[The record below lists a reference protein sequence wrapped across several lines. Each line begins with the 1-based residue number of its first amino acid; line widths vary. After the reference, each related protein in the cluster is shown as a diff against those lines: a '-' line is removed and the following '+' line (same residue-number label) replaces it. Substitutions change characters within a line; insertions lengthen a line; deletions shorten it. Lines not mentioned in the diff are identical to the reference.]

1 MNTIVTIGREVG
13 SGGLE
18 FAALL
23 AKRLGVP
30 CHDRSV
36 IAAIAEQTAF
46 SEEYVRRVVERRPQ
60 SVFPLV
66 PPGHGPALVEGYAAM
81 PTRSVLQAQ
90 REVVLRLAD
99 RGPCVIVGRC
109 ADYILRDRA
118 PLRLFLYA
126 DLEDRVRRCLSRAPA
141 GERHTEREMRQI
153 IQRMDRER
161 AKYYEFFT
169 GATWGDR
176 HRYDLCLNTSG
187 RPIPELVAMTAALLG
202 APSDPPGQTP

>member
-1 MNTIVTIGREVG
+1 MAAIITIGREFG
-13 SGGLE
+13 SGGRE
-18 FAALL
+18 FARLL
-23 AKRLGVP
+23 SERLGIP
-30 CHDRSV
+30 AHDRSV
-36 IAAIAEQTAF
+36 IAEIAQRTSFA
-46 SEEYVRRVVERRPQ
+46 EEYVRGIVERTPQRPVLPFLPGGQ
-60 SVFPLV
+60 GVFFDGHAEMPAESV
-66 PPGHGPALVEGYAAM
+66 Y
-81 PTRSVLQAQ
+81 RAQ
-90 REVVLRLAD
+90 REAVLFLAD
-99 RGPCVIVGRC
+99 HAPCIIVGRC